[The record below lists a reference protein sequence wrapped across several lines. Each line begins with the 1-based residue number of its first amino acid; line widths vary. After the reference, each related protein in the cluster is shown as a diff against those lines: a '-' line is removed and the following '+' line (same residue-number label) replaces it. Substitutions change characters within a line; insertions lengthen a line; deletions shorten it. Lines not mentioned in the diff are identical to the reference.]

1 MSNLSIYE
9 KKWLDLVFEGRNQ
22 SYGAYQLRLQ
32 NPRTTIISL
41 IIGALLF
48 GAALGALVLAKSSP
62 QIEANAVFDPN
73 FIIELHE
80 FKPPIQPKVEK
91 EILPASSKKKDD
103 TEEKRLINPK
113 VVRSDESPVDVMKN
127 VDAVKPIETT
137 TDGDMGQGQTIKSG
151 NAINSIPT
159 EGSENE
165 AVITATLDKL
175 PEFPGGITKFLTY
188 VGNNFR
194 EPDLSNSGLA
204 PSKAISVIVSF
215 VIEKD
220 GSMTD
225 IKVLRDPGFRLG
237 DEAIRVLK
245 SQKTKWK
252 PGIKNGKPV
261 RTLYTL
267 PISIIPQ

>member
-22 SYGAYQLRLQ
+22 SYGAYQLRIQ

-41 IIGALLF
+41 FLGALLF
-48 GAALGALVLAKSSP
+48 SAFLGGLVLAK
-62 QIEANAVFDPN
+62 NATEVPATSTFDPALV
-73 FIIELHE
+73 IKLDDY
-80 FKPPIQPKVEK
+80 KPPTPKSEK
-91 EILPASSKKKDD
+91 EILPASSKKKED
-103 TEEKRLINPK
+103 TDEQRLINPK
-113 VVRSDESPVDVMKN
+113 VVRGDENPTEVMKN
-127 VDAVKPIETT
+127 VDAVKPSESRA
-137 TDGDMGQGQTIKSG
+137 DGDTGQGER
-151 NAINSIPT
+151 NNS
-159 EGSENE
+159 EVVSNGSNE
-165 AVITATLDKL
+165 DDSDNTAVITATLDKV
-175 PEFPGGITKFLTY
+175 PEFPGGISKFLTY
-188 VGNNFR
+188 VGTNFR
-194 EPDLSNSGLA
+194 EPDLSNSGLTA
-204 PSKAISVIVSF
+204 SKAISVIVSF

-225 IKVLRDPGFRLG
+225 IKVLRDPGYKLG

-252 PGIKNGKPV
+252 PGIKDGKPV